1 MRQGSLRHR
10 GSFSS
15 GGGSG
20 GGGLGPGGVYDG
32 SDVGSGLGPGGV
44 YDGSSGQPIYINE
57 DRIDAISVQSNVISN
72 RLLHLA
78 NESGTPTDEEDTPN
92 ANGSNSG
99 HGGPTGQSPL
109 LFEVVDSNEN
119 GSGKACYFRAYRSMN
134 SLRDS

>member
-1 MRQGSLRHR
+1 MGPGGVYDGS
-10 GSFSS
+10 G
-15 GGGSG
+15 G

-32 SDVGSGLGPGGV
+32 SG
-44 YDGSSGQPIYINE
+44 GQPIYINE

-92 ANGSNSG
+92 ANGSSSG

-109 LFEVVDSNEN
+109 HFEVVDSNEN
-119 GSGKACYFRAYRSMN
+119 GSGKAFY
-134 SLRDS
+134 

>member
-10 GSFSS
+10 GSLSS
-15 GGGSG
+15 GGG

-32 SDVGSGLGPGGV
+32 SDIGGGLGPGGV
-44 YDGSSGQPIYINE
+44 YDRSSGQPIYINE